1 MRHTRHQEFEA
12 NISDSGGGEE
22 VSIWRCYEKA
32 LLKLYQGSMQ
42 VHYTHYQEFEANISD
57 SGEEEVS
64 PHEHISCLNQSVYI
78 DR

>member
-1 MRHTRHQEFEA
+1 
-12 NISDSGGGEE
+12 
-22 VSIWRCYEKA
+22 
-32 LLKLYQGSMQ
+32 MQ
-42 VHYTHYQEFEANISD
+42 VRYTHYQEFEANISD